1 MSVADKQLFY
11 SKVASLLEDKL
22 TATQMV
28 SVMQA
33 ISETSAEYEITYTNR
48 STDGG
53 MSSDL
58 IEAFISAKTI
68 EGRSGKTINHY
79 KYLIDKLIKSVNVP
93 VEKINVYHIRKYLL
107 SEKTR
112 GVSDSTIEGYRTVYS
127 SFFGWLHK
135 EGLIQTNPCANIGTI
150 HCEKKVRKPFSDID
164 IEKIK
169 ESCGTDRNRAI
180 FFFLLST
187 GCRVSE
193 ACGLNRDDINFQT
206 LECKVLGKGNKERT
220 VYISNVAA
228 MMLKRYL
235 ENRRDNSK
243 ALFVG
248 KGSDRLTPAG
258 VRFMFKKVAKAAGV
272 ENVHPHR
279 CRRTLATSLINH
291 GMSLQDVAHVLGHD
305 KLDTTMK
312 YVYMDQQNVKN
323 AYRKFAS

>member
-1 MSVADKQLFY
+1 MSVADKQLFFGKL
-11 SKVASLLEDKL
+11 SSILSDSL
-22 TATQMV
+22 TATQLTN
-28 SVMQA
+28 VMQA
-33 ISETSAEYEITYTNR
+33 ISEVIAEYEITHIDSGNTI
-48 STDGG
+48 
-53 MSSDL
+53 SSSELLD
-58 IEAFISAKTI
+58 AFISAKTI
-68 EGRSGKTINHY
+68 EGRSQKTIELY
-79 KYLIDKLIKSVNVP
+79 SYLIMKLLSFTNVP
-93 VEKINVYHIRKYLL
+93 ADKINVYHIRKYLL
-107 SEKTR
+107 EEKNR
-112 GVSDSTIEGYRTVYS
+112 GISDSTIEGYRTVYS

-135 EGLIQTNPCANIGTI
+135 EGLIQTNPCANIGAI

-169 ESCGTDRNRAI
+169 ECCGTDRNRAI

-220 VYISNVAA
+220 VYVSNVAA

-235 ENRRDNSK
+235 LDRKDNSE

-258 VRFMFKKVAKAAGV
+258 VRFMLKKVAKVAGV

-291 GMSLQDVAHVLGHD
+291 GMSLQDVAHILGHD

-312 YVYMDQQNVKN
+312 YVYIDQQNVKN